1 MTSEQ
6 LLIVALFC
14 GLILV
19 GGLAVRRGAQL
30 ARLRAPYGGG
40 DTRPRTPS
48 IGPSELLAMADDAD
62 LGLLRVDG
70 EGRIELANR
79 RAHQIAGRA
88 AGRLAGLSTM
98 EAFVDHRVDELV
110 REARRHGSAEGE
122 LALGGE
128 PQRTL
133 LVRARGEV
141 GDGALWLIV
150 SDISELRRLQRI
162 RTEFLD
168 NLAHELRTPLT
179 NVRLLT
185 ETLATEMERTEVPPR
200 IRERIERID
209 VESGHLAQMVTEL
222 LDLARIEQGAT
233 TLRRDAVDLGG
244 VAGSALARLRL
255 YAERQGV
262 AVRGEAP
269 GTPAQQTVAGDEAR
283 LEQLLVN
290 LLHNAIKFSPA
301 GGKVVVRVVP
311 QPDEVRLEVEDSGP
325 GIPRRELERIFERFY
340 KVDRART
347 RAGAGGGTGL
357 GLSIARHIVEGHGG
371 RIWAESQEGRG
382 ARFQVSLPRDGRI
395 GGARR

>member
-14 GLILV
+14 GLILC

-30 ARLRAPYGGG
+30 ARLRAPGGG
-40 DTRPRTPS
+40 VDGRPGTPS
-48 IGPSELLAMADDAD
+48 IQPTELLAMADAAD
-62 LGLLRVDG
+62 MGLLRVDA

-79 RAHQIAGRA
+79 RAHQIAGRD

-98 EAFVDHRVDELV
+98 EAFVDHRVDEVV
-110 REARRHGSAEGE
+110 REARRRGAAERE
-122 LALGGE
+122 LTLGGE

-133 LVRARGEV
+133 LVRARGEA
-141 GDGALWLIV
+141 GDGALWLV
-150 SDISELRRLQRI
+150 VRDVSELRRLQRI

-168 NLAHELRTPLT
+168 NLSHELRTPLT

-185 ETLATEMERTEVPPR
+185 ETLALEMERTEVPPH

-233 TLRRDAVDLGG
+233 TLRRAAVDLGR
-244 VAGSALARLRL
+244 VADSALARLRV

-262 AVRGEAP
+262 AARGEV
-269 GTPAQQTVAGDEAR
+269 PATAAERTIAGDEAR

-301 GGKVVVRVVP
+301 GGNVVVRVVP
-311 QPDEVRLEVEDSGP
+311 QPDEVRLEVADSGP

-357 GLSIARHIVEGHGG
+357 GLSIARHIVESHGG

-382 ARFQVSLPRDGRI
+382 ARFQVSLPRDGGI
-395 GGARR
+395 GGGRR